1 MKKMIIIFILFLTG
15 CNYTELNNLSII
27 KTIGIS
33 YQDNNYILYAQLID
47 TNDKDSPTKTT
58 IITVSDNSFTNLFS
72 ALKKQVNKK
81 IFYSHIDLLILDFSL
96 KDNNY
101 KDIIKYFISN
111 NEFRND
117 FQCILSN
124 NINDVLTNTKYNEIE
139 DLIADNPYIIN
150 TPFEKIINQY
160 LNKKGFN
167 LSEINYNQ
175 KILFTDNYYYYNN
188 NYERIDYE
196 KEN

>member
-150 TPFEKIINQY
+150 TSFEKIINQY

>member
-124 NINDVLTNTKYNEIE
+124 NINDVLTNTKY
-139 DLIADNPYIIN
+139 LIADNPYIIN
-150 TPFEKIINQY
+150 TSFEKIINQY